1 MQELYISNCILIFK
15 NEVLY
20 FSVVILLEIL
30 AIILEFIIYKK
41 YIKFSDI
48 SPLKLS
54 LINNIISF
62 ENVQTVNT
70 NRVEINGAVETS
82 DEILV
87 IFVGLI
93 MITLI
98 IIAVA
103 VLIESK
109 NKSNTKND
117 SEEND
122 EIKK

>member
-1 MQELYISNCILIFK
+1 MVPKTILDK
-15 NEVLY
+15 PTY
-20 FSVVILLEIL
+20 
-30 AIILEFIIYKK
+30 
-41 YIKFSDI
+41 
-48 SPLKLS
+48 
-54 LINNIISF
+54 

-93 MITLI
+93 IITLI
-98 IIAVA
+98 TIAVA

>member
-1 MQELYISNCILIFK
+1 MVPKTILDK
-15 NEVLY
+15 PTY
-20 FSVVILLEIL
+20 
-30 AIILEFIIYKK
+30 
-41 YIKFSDI
+41 
-48 SPLKLS
+48 
-54 LINNIISF
+54 
-62 ENVQTVNT
+62 ENVQTVTT

-93 MITLI
+93 IITLI

-117 SEEND
+117 SEKND

>member
-1 MQELYISNCILIFK
+1 MVPKTILDK
-15 NEVLY
+15 PTY
-20 FSVVILLEIL
+20 
-30 AIILEFIIYKK
+30 
-41 YIKFSDI
+41 
-48 SPLKLS
+48 
-54 LINNIISF
+54 
-62 ENVQTVNT
+62 ENVQTVNI
-70 NRVEINGAVETS
+70 NRVEINGPVETS

-93 MITLI
+93 IITLI

-117 SEEND
+117 SEKND